1 MRGFGCWTWCFLGKV
16 ILKELASTQDP
27 PDLHQAS
34 FVLRPSSG
42 SSSSCGTGVV
52 APTTVAVKPS
62 RKRLLDTRIDHTFGK
77 LCRRICTFLAG
88 APAVL
93 VVGGPTGCGKL
104 TAAQHCVEHAGYGL
118 VEVVNESAAVNQVVA
133 TIQRAGRML
142 VTTGDSK
149 PSAVVVTG
157 IDGIQGGVSGLVD
170 CSRQCKKHII
180 ILVNDTT
187 RFSSLKAAELHRC
200 NWSKPWSYEAL
211 RATMDAV
218 PGSDTLTTQEK
229 GMMTRGCN
237 DLRQLRIATELLV
250 NAKRCDIDVPSVM
263 FALCDNPA
271 HQWFNTLD
279 IVKGKQ
285 LPTEHHNIGWLGGSY
300 LGGLQS
306 TALEG
311 AADFASNL
319 VVADMLQQSGGCEFG
334 NDYSALVLQS
344 SMPLVSHQS
353 GLQIEKIRMDLPRPN
368 KRARY
373 SPTLQIDV

>member
-1 MRGFGCWTWCFLGKV
+1 VVDSVT
-16 ILKELASTQDP
+16 
-27 PDLHQAS
+27 
-34 FVLRPSSG
+34 SG
-42 SSSSCGTGVV
+42 DV
-52 APTTVAVKPS
+52 APTAAVVDSVTSGDVAPVAVVDSVTSGDVAPVAVVEQCS
-62 RKRLLDTRIDHTFGK
+62 RKRLLDTGSTQVFGK
-77 LCRRICTFLAG
+77 LCRRICTFLSKP
-88 APAVL
+88 PALLL
-93 VVGGPTGCGKL
+93 VSGPTGCGKL
-104 TAAQHCVEHAGYGL
+104 TAAQHCVAHSAFGL
-118 VEVVNESAAVNQVVA
+118 VEIVNESAAA
-133 TIQRAGRML
+133 TGIIQAIRRSGSML
-142 VTTGDSK
+142 TSTTNVG
-149 PSAVVVTG
+149 PSVIVVTG
-157 IDGIQGGVSGLVD
+157 ADGVQSGMTELLS
-170 CSRQCKKHII
+170 CIRQCKKHVI
-180 ILVNDTT
+180 ILVNSMVAFTT
-187 RFSSLKAAELHRC
+187 ALGNEVFRC
-200 NWSKPWSYEAL
+200 NWSKPWSYDAL

-229 GMMTRGCN
+229 GVMTRGCN

-344 SMPLVSHQS
+344 SMPLVSHVS
-353 GLQIEKIRMDLPRPN
+353 GLQIEKIRMDMPRPN